1 VKVIL
6 FVSVILFSCN
16 ISAASLSTALT
27 LNGLQWAQLTDTE
40 YLYVPD
46 VYAACGNSGGE
57 CSGTVGGKDLAGWR
71 WASTDEVNVMFYEL
85 MSFNIKNPSGI
96 PPDTSIWFDYFNI
109 NGIKSNVIFNIGLT
123 ADFVNYSETDGV
135 AISGLLGSIS
145 INLNN
150 DDGTGSIF
158 RFDPFGLTY
167 DQYGFEGPPYPYGF
181 FMVKGDYA
189 LPSEVPIPASL
200 FLFAPALIG
209 LIGFRQ
215 KWFNTSLTR

>member
-1 VKVIL
+1 MKVIL

-85 MSFNIKNPSGI
+85 LPRAGVKLLCSC
-96 PPDTSIWFDYFNI
+96 
-109 NGIKSNVIFNIGLT
+109 
-123 ADFVNYSETDGV
+123 FVLNDVPTGV
-135 AISGLLGSIS
+135 FI
-145 INLNN
+145 
-150 DDGTGSIF
+150 
-158 RFDPFGLTY
+158 
-167 DQYGFEGPPYPYGF
+167 
-181 FMVKGDYA
+181 
-189 LPSEVPIPASL
+189 
-200 FLFAPALIG
+200 
-209 LIGFRQ
+209 
-215 KWFNTSLTR
+215 